1 MTFTLWKYWRVVW
14 NWQAMLRVYAVYV
27 DGNAEGFVQS
37 ERPLEE
43 VRAWIAASYR
53 HTSITVDKVKLTL
66 VYAPTRGEL
75 IELS

>member
-1 MTFTLWKYWRVVW
+1 MVCRT
-14 NWQAMLRVYAVYV
+14 YAVYV

-43 VRAWIAASYR
+43 VRAWIAASYK
-53 HTSITVDKVKLTL
+53 HASITVDKVKLTL